1 MAIGLSILEQED
13 ALKNLPTQ
21 ALQGLM
27 GQPSPQVPPFMVAAE
42 LKRRE
47 EMAKEFAGKEA
58 ATQTAQQAPTV
69 AARLAGMQQPVPMS
83 QAGAMAVPPP
93 QPQCPRGHS

>member
-47 EMAKEFAGKEA
+47 EMAKEFKD
-58 ATQTAQQAPTV
+58 V
-69 AARLAGMQQPVPMS
+69 LANELDEHS
-83 QAGAMAVPPP
+83 TLLLGAFKK
-93 QPQCPRGHS
+93 S